1 MIDAKL
7 IQKEFSNR
15 FKDSLQEKFFDQGT
29 DEMTNY
35 FVIEEALNYY
45 KNIGGRLFL
54 HDHADNLLEGP
65 RVDNSVNFC
74 QGVNYFK
81 RLFL

>member
-1 MIDAKL
+1 MIDDKL
-7 IQKEFSNR
+7 IQKGFLNR

-54 HDHADNLLEGP
+54 HDHADNLLEGS
-65 RVDNSVNFC
+65 RA
-74 QGVNYFK
+74 GVGKIQISTDFWIVGS
-81 RLFL
+81 